1 MAEQTPRAPRVAVLG
16 MSITEF
22 CGVKDHATLLA
33 RELSGEGVACTT
45 HWLTRRERTLGAG
58 RAEIDAWIERLSVEL
73 RDARPD
79 VILLHYSVFAYSH
92 SGLPLFVA
100 RAMRGLRAQGATV
113 IVVMHEFAYPWGR
126 GGVRGRIWAIAQRLA
141 LIDVMRT
148 SSAALLTT
156 EDRARWVRSR
166 RWLPSRPVL
175 VAPVFSNLPQPSRR
189 EVRRGLLGLFGYS
202 YDPAAVPLVLDA
214 VRRLVDG
221 SGEVRLTL
229 LGSPGGASASAQ
241 AWRAGAQA
249 RGLSE
254 SLSFSGTLA
263 PQELSDA
270 LAACEVLLFVAS
282 AGPSSR
288 KGTLAASLATGRP
301 VVATDGP
308 NRWIELAES
317 DAALVVEPTAG
328 ALADAIGGL
337 LADENGREALGAR
350 SREFYA
356 QRMSVARTAEAVMGL
371 IARTSVRSAP

>member
-1 MAEQTPRAPRVAVLG
+1 

-33 RELSGEGVACTT
+33 EELRGEGVACTT
-45 HWLTRRERTLGAG
+45 HWLVRGERSLFAS
-58 RAEIDAWIERLSVEL
+58 RSEIDSWLRRLSVEL

-92 SGLPLFVA
+92 SGMPLFVA
-100 RAMRGLRAQGATV
+100 RTLRRLRATGAGV
-113 IVVMHEFAYPWGR
+113 IVVLHEYAYPWGR
-126 GGVRGRIWAIAQRLA
+126 AGARGRIWAITQRLA
-141 LIDVMRT
+141 LLDVMRT
-148 SSAALLTT
+148 SAAALLTT

-166 RWLPSRPVL
+166 RWLPARPVL
-175 VAPVFSNLPQPSRR
+175 VAPVFSNLPRPSRSD
-189 EVRRGLLGLFGYS
+189 VQRGLLGLFGYS

-214 VRRLVDG
+214 LRRLVDEIG
-221 SGEVRLTL
+221 DVRLSL

-241 AWRAGAQA
+241 AWREGARA

-254 SLSFSGTLA
+254 SLSFSGTLS

-288 KGTLAASLATGRP
+288 KGTLAASLASGRP

-308 NRWIELAES
+308 NRWVELVES
-317 DAALVVEPTAG
+317 GAALVVEPTAD
-328 ALADAIGGL
+328 ALAGAVGGL
-337 LADENGREALGAR
+337 LREEAGREALGAR
-350 SREFYA
+350 SREFSA
-356 QRMSVARTAEAVMGL
+356 RRMSVARTAEAVMEL
-371 IARTSVRSAP
+371 IALAAVRRAP